1 MKEDHDAIIPI
12 RQSGIAGASYNLIN
26 SIVGSGVIGMSYA
39 FRQAG
44 FGVGI
49 IILLLVA
56 VLTDFSITLLLRS
69 GDLAKVTTYQDL
81 VLHVMGKPGLVSYN
95 IIIGDTV
102 TKISLV
108 GLVLVFIVLLVL
120 IKRGFNIVDHI
131 PIKERHWNFADTNV
145 AEGFGVMAFAF
156 MCHHNSFLI
165 YNSMEDATLPRW
177 RLVTTITVFVS
188 LAFAMSY
195 GLAGYMVF
203 GQSAEGD
210 LLENYCHYDSLIN
223 MMRLMYAFNIMLTF
237 PLECLVCRQ
246 VAEILI
252 FKSLKFNFHNHH
264 IIITIVIVICSVL
277 ISLSTDC
284 LGIVLELNGTLMAS
298 SLAYILPSL
307 CYIKLK
313 SSDSWLRFDILA
325 ATIMLTIGIS
335 LTIAGFLLPLRQALT
350 EGYKC
355 KHGMDPDYCLKIFPK
370 THKNISLLVKTVIH

>member
-81 VLHVMGKPGLVSYN
+81 VLHVMGKPVHITTCLDFVSGSSAGVYCFVSIN
-95 IIIGDTV
+95 QT
-102 TKISLV
+102 
-108 GLVLVFIVLLVL
+108 
-120 IKRGFNIVDHI
+120 